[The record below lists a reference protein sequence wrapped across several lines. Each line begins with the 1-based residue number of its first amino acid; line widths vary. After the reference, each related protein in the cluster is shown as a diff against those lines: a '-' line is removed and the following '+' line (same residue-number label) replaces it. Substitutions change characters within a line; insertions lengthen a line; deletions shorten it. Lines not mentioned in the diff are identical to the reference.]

1 MGDTRDAD
9 QLPHHRGSM
18 SWAWAR
24 PAPSVKMAAA
34 IAPFLTVDPACALII
49 AIREHE
55 VVSRE
60 R

>member
-1 MGDTRDAD
+1 
-9 QLPHHRGSM
+9 
-18 SWAWAR
+18 
-24 PAPSVKMAAA
+24 MAAA